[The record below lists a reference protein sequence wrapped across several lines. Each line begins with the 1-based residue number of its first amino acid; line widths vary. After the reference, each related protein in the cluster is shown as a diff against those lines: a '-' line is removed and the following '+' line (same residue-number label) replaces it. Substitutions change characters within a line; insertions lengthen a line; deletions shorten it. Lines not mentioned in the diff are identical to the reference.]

1 MEEKNSWLRFTL
13 GLIIVSIG
21 IVLTVKAHLG
31 VSPWNVFHI
40 GLTNHFSI
48 TLGQASQLTG
58 LVIIIMSFLI
68 AKIKPTIAT
77 VINMFLVGFLID
89 IIMPWIAKPNALVM
103 RYLYLICGVIVFSF
117 GVGVYISGECGTGP
131 RDSLMMALDRKLNY
145 RLAVIRNSIE
155 FTVLVVG
162 YFLGRPVGI
171 GTIVVAL
178 SVGPIVEKTLMLM
191 KKLFKSCTY
200 QPDY

>member
-1 MEEKNSWLRFTL
+1 MTKDKSWLRFTL

-21 IVLTVKAHLG
+21 IVLTVKAQLG

-40 GLTNHFSI
+40 GLTKHFSVS
-48 TLGQASQLTG
+48 LGQASQLTG

-68 AKIKPTIAT
+68 AKIKPTVAT

-89 IIMPWIAKPNALVM
+89 IIMPWIVKPNILITQ
-103 RYLYLICGVIVFSF
+103 YLYLISGVVIFSF

-162 YFLGRPVGI
+162 YLLGGPVGI
-171 GTIVVAL
+171 GTVLVAL
-178 SVGPIVEKTLMLM
+178 LVGPIVEKTLELM
-191 KKLFKSCTY
+191 NKLFENCTY
-200 QPDY
+200 QADY